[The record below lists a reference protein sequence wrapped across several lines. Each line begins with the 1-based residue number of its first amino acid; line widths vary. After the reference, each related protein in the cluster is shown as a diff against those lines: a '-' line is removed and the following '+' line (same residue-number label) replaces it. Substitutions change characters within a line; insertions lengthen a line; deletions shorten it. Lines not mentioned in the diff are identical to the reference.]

1 MRPPIGYPHIPGL
14 PPHMPQQMLFP
25 HMQNYG
31 QIQQPGQAF
40 GAAPPQQINLQLQQP
55 TMQISPPTQS
65 TYTRKTGRGKNA
77 IRIINPETGA
87 EVKVD
92 AGSNESP
99 QPPRSQLTPTPA
111 AMTSSV
117 TAPGGENSTR
127 SGPSEEF
134 KRMVARAA
142 SEPRPPPP
150 PNAIIRNPNDN
161 RQQPA
166 KEEDRK
172 KEEVP
177 ASSVPQGKEE
187 KEITVIESNPIVE
200 STHPLSVKP
209 TVEES
214 SSVLTQQQLAK
225 AGSEA
230 PTEGATVP
238 APAPT
243 SGATL
248 VDSTVP
254 DRNVV
259 SHEKTPSIQPPQLPS
274 VETSDSA
281 TPSDG
286 STPFEAENGTIQQE
300 REEQQEVPEATTEAP
315 QAVSTV
321 GPKMVE
327 SATGEKLAATHDLK
341 PERPTQLETKVPV
354 LPVEQEAKR
363 PVSPAQQG
371 AERLEPSVQQEKQ
384 SSTPTVEEPPPSP
397 PHGQIVSEPSS
408 LPASLSKS
416 QSTDSESSPLSS
428 HSTEDTTAPV
438 ELSSAPEI
446 PPATEDKRSSEP
458 ISSTAEAETP
468 IKDEEPQRSTEMVSQ
483 SELVRDSREREK
495 SQKLESQPPEA
506 VVTPESSGEEIGKE
520 IESQPPALPVSE
532 PPRTKEESQL
542 IPDSEREKGNHA
554 DEAVVPEQQEQQEV
568 RMSHRYGSPG

>member
-1 MRPPIGYPHIPGL
+1 
-14 PPHMPQQMLFP
+14 
-25 HMQNYG
+25 
-31 QIQQPGQAF
+31 
-40 GAAPPQQINLQLQQP
+40 
-55 TMQISPPTQS
+55 
-65 TYTRKTGRGKNA
+65 
-77 IRIINPETGA
+77 
-87 EVKVD
+87 
-92 AGSNESP
+92 
-99 QPPRSQLTPTPA
+99 
-111 AMTSSV
+111 
-117 TAPGGENSTR
+117 
-127 SGPSEEF
+127 
-134 KRMVARAA
+134 MVARAA

-200 STHPLSVKP
+200 STHPLFVKP

-274 VETSDSA
+274 VKTSDSA
-281 TPSDG
+281 APSDG

-321 GPKMVE
+321 GPKMIE

-408 LPASLSKS
+408 LPESLSKS

-483 SELVRDSREREK
+483 SELVRDSREREE
-495 SQKLESQPPEA
+495 SQTLESQPPEA
-506 VVTPESSGEEIGKE
+506 VVTPESSVEEIGKE

-542 IPDSEREKGNHA
+542 IPDSEREKDNHA

-568 RMSHRYGSPG
+568 RMSHRYGGPG

>member
-1 MRPPIGYPHIPGL
+1 MTVPGL

-31 QIQQPGQAF
+31 QIQQPGQGY
-40 GAAPPQQINLQLQQP
+40 GAGPPQQINLQLQQP
-55 TMQISPPTQS
+55 TMQLSPPTQ
-65 TYTRKTGRGKNA
+65 TPYTRKTGRGKNA

-99 QPPRSQLTPTPA
+99 QPSRSQLTPTPVT
-111 AMTSSV
+111 MTSSV
-117 TAPGGENSTR
+117 TPSGGENSTR
-127 SGPSEEF
+127 SGTSEEF

-166 KEEDRK
+166 KEEERK

-177 ASSVPQGKEE
+177 AFSVPQGKEE
-187 KEITVIESNPIVE
+187 KEITLIESNTIVE

-214 SSVLTQQQLAK
+214 SSVLK

-230 PTEGATVP
+230 PTEGTTVP

-243 SGATL
+243 SATTL
-248 VDSTVP
+248 VGSTAP

-259 SHEKTPSIQPPQLPS
+259 SHEKTPSIQP

-281 TPSDG
+281 APSDG
-286 STPFEAENGTIQQE
+286 STPFEAENGSIQPE
-300 REEQQEVPEATTEAP
+300 KEEQEEAPEATLTEAP
-315 QAVSTV
+315 QVVSTV
-321 GPKMVE
+321 GPKMIE
-327 SATGEKLAATHDLK
+327 SATGEKLTATHDLK
-341 PERPTQLETKVPV
+341 AERPAQQQTKVPV

-363 PVSPAQQG
+363 PVSPAQQ
-371 AERLEPSVQQEKQ
+371 RLEPSVEQEKQ
-384 SSTPTVEEPPPSP
+384 SSTIEGPPPSP
-397 PHGQIVSEPSS
+397 PHSQIVSEPSS
-408 LPASLSKS
+408 LPESLSKS
-416 QSTDSESSPLSS
+416 QSTDFESSPLSS
-428 HSTEDTTAPV
+428 QSTEDTTAPV
-438 ELSSAPEI
+438 ELGSAPEI
-446 PPATEDKRSSEP
+446 PPATENKRSSEP
-458 ISSTAEAETP
+458 ISSTAKAETLV
-468 IKDEEPQRSTEMVSQ
+468 KGEEPQRSTEMVSQ
-483 SELVRDSREREK
+483 SEQVRDSEEREEG
-495 SQKLESQPPEA
+495 QKLESQPPEA
-506 VVTPESSGEEIGKE
+506 VVTPEPSGEEIGKE

-542 IPDSEREKGNHA
+542 IPDSEREKGEDA

-568 RMSHRYGSPG
+568 RMSHLYGSPG